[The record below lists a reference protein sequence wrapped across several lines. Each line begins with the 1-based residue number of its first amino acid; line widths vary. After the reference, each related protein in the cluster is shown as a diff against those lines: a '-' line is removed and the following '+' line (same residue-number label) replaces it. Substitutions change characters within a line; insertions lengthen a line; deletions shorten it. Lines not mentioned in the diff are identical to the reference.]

1 MTSLFLKLVNMSITA
16 SWLVA
21 AVILLRLL
29 LKKAP
34 KALHCALWALVA
46 IRLICPL
53 FPDQIPDPVRDHSCL
68 PGARPGKYQRRT
80 FSMTDCLSL

>member
-53 FPDQIPDPVRDHSCL
+53 FPES
-68 PGARPGKYQRRT
+68 
-80 FSMTDCLSL
+80 SLSLVPRQAPLTAESFLSEPAVPSPHVAHE